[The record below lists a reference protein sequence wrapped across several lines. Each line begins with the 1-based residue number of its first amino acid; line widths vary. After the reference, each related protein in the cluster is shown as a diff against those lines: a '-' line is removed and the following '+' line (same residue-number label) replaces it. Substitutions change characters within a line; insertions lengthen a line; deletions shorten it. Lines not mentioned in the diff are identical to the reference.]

1 MRTRPV
7 RAAGAALRGG
17 FAAIRGHLDHCLRRR
32 ALCRLATG
40 VGQQALT
47 ELTAADAAACARAV
61 IYLVVVAA
69 TTNRC
74 FAQAEWLGH
83 LVRHH

>member
-47 ELTAADAAACARAV
+47 ELTAADAAACARV
-61 IYLVVVAA
+61 VVYLVVVVTDA
-69 TTNRC
+69 NRD
-74 FAQAEWLGH
+74 FAQAAWLGH